1 MATTFELTADTAKSI
16 ILSRSIISEK
26 EGDMQVI
33 NCEVTSS
40 NWNAEYKKTFVSF
53 NVTTHQ
59 QMENAI
65 SAWKDGNLQDAT
77 NTNLTLGLF
86 ENQVAPQKGDIVK
99 LVVKRVPLRDGGTD
113 FRPQRV
119 IVKGTSDTESG
130 KDNYASAFED

>member
-1 MATTFELTADTAKSI
+1 MSATFELTADTAKSI
-16 ILSRSIISEK
+16 ILSRSIISEDD
-26 EGDMQVI
+26 GDMQVV

-40 NWNAEYKKTFVSF
+40 RFNAEYDKHFVSF

-59 QMENAI
+59 LMKKALA
-65 SAWKDGNLQDAT
+65 SYKDGNLQDAT

-86 ENQVAPQKGDIVK
+86 SNQTAPAKGEVVK

-119 IVKGTSDTESG
+119 IVKGTSDTQSA
-130 KDNYASAFED
+130 KDAYANAFDA